1 MGRKKKT
8 EEFIPSKY
16 QQAIYDYVENGNG
29 NLVVEAAAGAGK
41 TTTLINCLK
50 RIPSDK
56 RVLMSAFNK
65 DIVNDLKKKTSEFE
79 NVDVKT
85 FHGLGLKMLKVAF
98 PYLGLAKNDLKYVS
112 YIKNNIRMY
121 SSIDTRRLSTKD
133 YFKYIDNICKYVDY
147 GRYYLCMTE
156 GGLDFVESRYDID
169 TINDEKR
176 IAAQIIDWGKENLE
190 EIDYTDM
197 VCLPTMLNIDS
208 SEFKYDY
215 IMIDEC
221 QDLNK
226 AQRELIL
233 RCVKDGTR
241 LISVGDRNQAIYSFA
256 GADPDSF
263 NKLLEIPNT
272 KRLPLSISYRC
283 PKNVVEYAR
292 QLVPT
297 IEPNEA
303 NREQGNVL
311 FDVSIND
318 ASDGDMILCRNN
330 APLLQV
336 YNEFLK
342 LGKKAYIRGK
352 DIGANLK
359 IAVKSTKQDSINVDC
374 MKDGVFVRLYD
385 DVFKTRNKI
394 MEKYAVDAKTAMK
407 SAVIDNKL
415 DIIKALEVL
424 SEGLNTSK
432 ELIEKIDSI
441 FSGDKKK
448 EGVSLSTIHKAKGL
462 EADNIFIVCRSLM
475 PSKSAK
481 KDWEI
486 SQEHNLEYVAY
497 TRAKKNLCFVDEK
510 DFQQFDMSSLSNQNV
525 LSRIEAQVNRV
536 LGSTSRVIVN
546 KSNALDIIKNATK
559 IERKVPTSNTISIN
573 TERRINSFSD
583 IFRNKKL
590 KRAKR

>member
-1 MGRKKKT
+1 
-8 EEFIPSKY
+8 
-16 QQAIYDYVENGNG
+16 
-29 NLVVEAAAGAGK
+29 
-41 TTTLINCLK
+41 
-50 RIPSDK
+50 
-56 RVLMSAFNK
+56 
-65 DIVNDLKKKTSEFE
+65 
-79 NVDVKT
+79 
-85 FHGLGLKMLKVAF
+85 
-98 PYLGLAKNDLKYVS
+98 
-112 YIKNNIRMY
+112 
-121 SSIDTRRLSTKD
+121 
-133 YFKYIDNICKYVDY
+133 
-147 GRYYLCMTE
+147 
-156 GGLDFVESRYDID
+156 
-169 TINDEKR
+169 
-176 IAAQIIDWGKENLE
+176 
-190 EIDYTDM
+190 
-197 VCLPTMLNIDS
+197 
-208 SEFKYDY
+208 
-215 IMIDEC
+215 
-221 QDLNK
+221 
-226 AQRELIL
+226 
-233 RCVKDGTR
+233 
-241 LISVGDRNQAIYSFA
+241 
-256 GADPDSF
+256 
-263 NKLLEIPNT
+263 
-272 KRLPLSISYRC
+272 
-283 PKNVVEYAR
+283 
-292 QLVPT
+292 
-297 IEPNEA
+297 
-303 NREQGNVL
+303 
-311 FDVSIND
+311 
-318 ASDGDMILCRNN
+318 
-330 APLLQV
+330 
-336 YNEFLK
+336 
-342 LGKKAYIRGK
+342 
-352 DIGANLK
+352 
-359 IAVKSTKQDSINVDC
+359 
-374 MKDGVFVRLYD
+374 
-385 DVFKTRNKI
+385 

-590 KRAKR
+590 KRVKR